1 MKEKLLEFEDSK
13 VAQALAGRFDDNV
26 KLIEKEL
33 GLDIIPRG
41 NGFILKGKDSEIK
54 QAEKLLQELAFAVDR
69 ESYLRKHDIIYALK
83 LLDKNAE
90 AIHEVYLD
98 KIEVYSKKQYVTPKT
113 EKQKEYLDAIKD
125 YDIVFSIGPAGTGKT
140 YLAMAMAVNALKKQE
155 VSRIILARPA
165 IEAGEKLGY
174 LPGGIQD
181 KVSPYL
187 RPLYDALYDMMEPS
201 MIEDYID
208 MGIIEVAPLAYMRG
222 RTLNDA
228 FIILDEAQNSTP
240 EQMKMFLTRLG
251 FESKAVITGDIT
263 QSDLPNGV
271 ISGLV
276 RAVDILEAID
286 EIKFIYLSRDDVVR
300 HELVQQILEAYEAYE
315 GKREKED
322 TKTS

>member
-1 MKEKLLEFEDSK
+1 MKERFLEFEDNK
-13 VAQALAGRFDDNV
+13 IAQALAGRFDDNV

-33 GLDIIPRG
+33 GVDIIPRG
-41 NGFILKGKDSEIK
+41 NGFILKGDDSGLN
-54 QAEKLLQELAFAVDR
+54 QAEKLLEELSFVAAKG
-69 ESYLRKHDIIYALK
+69 SYLRKHDIVYALK

-90 AIHEVYLD
+90 AIHEIYLD
-98 KIEVYSKKQYVTPKT
+98 KIEVYSKKQYITPKT
-113 EKQKEYLDAIKD
+113 EKQKEYIDAIKS

-140 YLAMAMAVNALKKQE
+140 YLAMAMAINALKKQE

-165 IEAGEKLGY
+165 IEAGESLGY
-174 LPGGIQD
+174 LPGGVED

-187 RPLYDALYDMMEPS
+187 RPLYDALYDMIEPV

-263 QSDLPNGV
+263 QSDLPNGT
-271 ISGLV
+271 ISGLTKV
-276 RAVDILEAID
+276 IEILKTID
-286 EIKFIYLSRDDVVR
+286 EIKFVYLGRDDVVR

-315 GKREKED
+315 SKREKKD
-322 TKTS
+322 IKTS

>member
-1 MKEKLLEFEDSK
+1 MKEKFLEFEDNNI
-13 VAQALAGRFDDNV
+13 AQALAGRFDSNI

-41 NGFILKGKDSEIK
+41 NGFILKGRDNRLS
-54 QAEKLLQELAFAVDR
+54 QAEKLLQELSFVVAKG
-69 ESYLRKHDIIYALK
+69 SYLRKHDIVYALK

-90 AIHEVYLD
+90 AIHEIYLD
-98 KIEVYSKKQYVTPKT
+98 KIEVYSKKQYITPKT
-113 EKQKEYLDAIKD
+113 EKQKDYLEAIKNH
-125 YDIVFSIGPAGTGKT
+125 DIVFSIGPAGTGKT
-140 YLAMAMAVNALKKQE
+140 YLAMAMAVNALKRQE

-165 IEAGEKLGY
+165 IEAGERLGY
-174 LPGGIQD
+174 LPGGVED

-187 RPLYDALYDMMEPS
+187 RPLYDALYDMMEPA

-263 QSDLPNGV
+263 QSDLPNGAV
-271 ISGLV
+271 SGLIKV
-276 RAVDILEAID
+276 VEILRTID

-315 GKREKED
+315 IKREKENI
-322 TKTS
+322 KTP